1 MKIVTFRRRDTTG
14 GADEGYRVGAFIA
27 GDKILDLTSLVSNES
42 LTAAELLRCFDLDRG
57 FVEKAKSAIASNEAS
72 VFETLNRQTVKICAP
87 VPRPSKIICVG
98 LNYHDHAE
106 ESGLEIP
113 KSPIIFSKFPT
124 CVVGANEPIVIPNRS
139 SQVDYE
145 AELAVVIGRKAKN
158 VNRKNWSDYV
168 FGYTN
173 FNDVSA
179 RDFQFADGQWQR
191 GKSCDTFAPVGE
203 FIATPNEI
211 EDPHNLNIQFRLND
225 EVLQNSNTRELIFKI
240 PELIEFL
247 SETITLEPGDI
258 IATGTPPG
266 VGFARKPPI
275 FLKDGDTVE
284 VVIENLGVLTNPVL
298 AE

>member
-1 MKIVTFRRRDTTG
+1 MKIVTFQRRETNED
-14 GADEGYRVGAFIA
+14 ANEQYRIGAFIA
-27 GDKILDLTSLVSNES
+27 SGKILDLTALVSNKS
-42 LTAAELLRCFDLDRG
+42 LTPAELLRCFDLDRD
-57 FVEKAKSAIASNEAS
+57 FVEKAKSAIDANEAS
-72 VFETLNRQTVKICAP
+72 DFETLNHQAVKICAP
-87 VPRPSKIICVG
+87 VPRPGKIICIG
-98 LNYHDHAE
+98 LNYRDHAE
-106 ESGLEIP
+106 ESGAAIP
-113 KSPIIFSKFPT
+113 ESPIIFSKFPT
-124 CVVGANEPIVIPNRS
+124 CVVAANEPIVIPNGS

-158 VNRKNWSDYV
+158 VNKENWLDYV

-191 GKSCDTFAPVGE
+191 GKSCDTFAPAGE
-203 FIATPNEI
+203 FIATADEI
-211 EDPHNLNIQFRLND
+211 EDPHNLNIQFRLNG

-240 PELIEFL
+240 PALIEFL

-275 FLKDGDTVE
+275 FLKEGDTAEVE
-284 VVIENLGVLTNPVL
+284 IENLGVLTNPVL